1 MAFDWVVDKLLVGIF
16 GSVDMNSKVRQYWHH
31 NEGWN
36 WVVLDGDLLLE
47 VLHMIASLSL
57 SNYNGDLD
65 VWVWKHDVSGSY
77 LVKIGYK
84 ALSG

>member
-1 MAFDWVVDKLLVGIF
+1 M
-16 GSVDMNSKVRQYWHH
+16 
-31 NEGWN
+31 
-36 WVVLDGDLLLE
+36 LDGDLLLE

-57 SNYNGDLD
+57 SNDNGDLD

-77 LVKIGYK
+77 SVKIGYK